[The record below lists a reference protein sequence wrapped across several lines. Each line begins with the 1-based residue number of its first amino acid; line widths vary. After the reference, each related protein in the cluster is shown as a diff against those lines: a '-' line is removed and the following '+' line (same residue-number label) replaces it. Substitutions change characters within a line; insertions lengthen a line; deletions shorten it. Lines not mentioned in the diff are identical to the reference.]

1 MMIIPIIITSIVSN
15 FPENYFIFDR
25 KRRSGL
31 ISTWSVTK
39 YLRELQHARC
49 LFRAVSV
56 RFASRNYRRILL
68 LRLATLPLPP
78 LPSTPAR
85 LLGRVFRHVVAVC
98 STIITAI
105 WTIHRTGN
113 VHRSLALFTRNY
125 LFDRDGW
132 YAVRTSSRVTDITR
146 PWLQQR

>member
-1 MMIIPIIITSIVSN
+1 MAERFNLHLERDEISSGIT
-15 FPENYFIFDR
+15 
-25 KRRSGL
+25 
-31 ISTWSVTK
+31 
-39 YLRELQHARC
+39 HARC

-105 WTIHRTGN
+105 
-113 VHRSLALFTRNY
+113 
-125 LFDRDGW
+125 
-132 YAVRTSSRVTDITR
+132 
-146 PWLQQR
+146 

>member
-1 MMIIPIIITSIVSN
+1 MMIIAIIITSIVSN

-105 WTIHRTGN
+105 WTIHRTGERTPQPGIIYSQLSLWQRRL
-113 VHRSLALFTRNY
+113 VRRADLLACHRYN
-125 LFDRDGW
+125 
-132 YAVRTSSRVTDITR
+132 
-146 PWLQQR
+146 